1 LSTSTVC
8 GSRHLVPWLA
18 ADGLLA
24 YNPAEPLSDS
34 VLSFN
39 TIHDRVV
46 RSETECLRHASGLS
60 NEIAESA
67 GLDIHS
73 PGFANDLW
81 FAALQGYTL
90 DPVIALRKFGPH
102 YVVLRTPLDNIRIT
116 TFVAN
121 ESEVKIVDPTRIL
134 LVEGHGCAVK
144 FISPTE

>member
-24 YNPAEPLSDS
+24 YSPAEPPSKDYFFQYS
-34 VLSFN
+34 Y

-67 GLDIHS
+67 GLDI
-73 PGFANDLW
+73 
-81 FAALQGYTL
+81 
-90 DPVIALRKFGPH
+90 
-102 YVVLRTPLDNIRIT
+102 
-116 TFVAN
+116 AN
-121 ESEVKIVDPTRIL
+121 ESEVKIVDPTRIS
-134 LVEGHGCAVK
+134 LVEGHGCAVQ
-144 FISPTE
+144 FTAPTE